1 MDGKSLAL
9 KPAAAVSAALLAM
22 ATLGT
27 ALPAAANDST
37 ASLDADGLH
46 FTYNPNIEILSEA
59 LSLGLDWISVDY
71 RFHNTS
77 DHDISTLIA
86 FPLPVMF
93 IGEEGNYVLPDNRD
107 PINFI
112 DFQVTADGKRVEPQ
126 VEVRATR
133 FGIDVTAVLSKYGI
147 PPTMLG
153 TSDDA
158 TAGLYDKLNDLPEDA
173 RRELE
178 RYGVVDWST
187 SSGAGDKPLA
197 NAHWQTSIA
206 FYWFQTFPA
215 KSTLAVAHRYHPVPR
230 YFFFGV
236 EDLDS
241 PELQKSYCFDR
252 AFSDAARAML
262 KRSAKGEEEEVSPIL
277 KGKELRYVLTTAE
290 NWLGPIKTFTLKV
303 EKPSPE
309 ALVSLCA
316 EGIKRTGPTSFELT
330 AEDYSPSEDLKVLF
344 LEPIE
349 DGN

>member
-1 MDGKSLAL
+1 MGGRCFAL
-9 KPAAAVSAALLAM
+9 KLPAAVSAALFAF
-22 ATLGT
+22 A
-27 ALPAAANDST
+27 AFPAAANDST

-46 FTYNPNIEILSEA
+46 FTYNPNIEVGSET
-59 LSLGLDWISVDY
+59 LSLSLDRVSVDY

-77 DHDISTLIA
+77 DHDISTLVA
-86 FPLPVMF
+86 FPLPVMV

-126 VEVRATR
+126 VDVRATR
-133 FGIDVTAVLSKYGI
+133 FGVDVTAILKKYGI

-153 TSDDA
+153 ASDDA
-158 TAGLYDKLNDLPEDA
+158 TVALYDKLNDLPEDA
-173 RRELE
+173 RQELE

-215 KSTLAVAHRYHPVPR
+215 KGTIEIAHRYHPVPR
-230 YFFFGV
+230 YFFFGE
-236 EDLDS
+236 EDLNS
-241 PELQKSYCFDR
+241 PEMQKTYCFDQ
-252 AFSDAARAML
+252 AFADAARAML
-262 KRSAKGEEEEVSPIL
+262 KRAAKGGEASPIL

-290 NWLGPIKTFTLKV
+290 NWLGPIKTFTLRI
-303 EKPSPE
+303 EKPSAD

-330 AEDYSPSEDLKVLF
+330 AEDYSPSEDLDVLF
-344 LEPIE
+344 LEPLE